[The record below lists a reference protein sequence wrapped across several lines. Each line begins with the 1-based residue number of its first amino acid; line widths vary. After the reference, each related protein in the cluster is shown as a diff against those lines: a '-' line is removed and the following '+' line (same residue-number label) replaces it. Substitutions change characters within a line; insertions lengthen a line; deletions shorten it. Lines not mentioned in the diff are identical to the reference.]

1 MEEQKT
7 LARADD
13 EAKRNKVAAARQI
26 IYEDNYAVDN
36 EDVEALLKDESL
48 VPTNV
53 SLHRKP

>member
-26 IYEDNYAVDN
+26 IYEDNYAMDN

-53 SLHRKP
+53 SLH